1 MNKSRNLA
9 SLFLIPLLLT
19 GCITHRTIQSEP
31 RQSVTFASTH
41 AAQTFYD
48 TYLALNHPSAS
59 GKGDVSFG
67 LVLPYRHYTV
77 RTENVRFN
85 EAVKSADT
93 DHDGIISDTEAD
105 TYAKKIKP
113 SANAPAPLNL

>member
-1 MNKSRNLA
+1 MNKSRILA
-9 SLFLIPLLLT
+9 AFFLIPLLLT
-19 GCITHRTIQSEP
+19 GCITSRTIKTEP

-48 TYLALNHPSAS
+48 TYLALNHPSEQ

-67 LVLPYRHYTV
+67 FPLPYQHYTV

-85 EAVKSADT
+85 EAVKTADT
-93 DHDGIISDTEAD
+93 NHDGIISDTEAD
-105 TYAKKIKP
+105 TYAKKIK
-113 SANAPAPLNL
+113 SPAS